1 MANSHAAHFKQIED
15 CEIVACSDRVPG
27 RAAEFAA
34 RHGIASAYDSND
46 ELLDK
51 EQLDGVSVVTNDDQH
66 KPVVLQV
73 CERGLHVMCEKPLS
87 TDVACAKEMVEAAK
101 AKGLITAVNFSYRNS
116 PATQKA
122 AELVA
127 AGAIGRVIHVEG
139 AYLQSWIPSKC
150 WGDWHTTEAFLWRMS
165 ARHGSL
171 GVLGDVGVHL
181 YDLVSFVA
189 GDISEISCDLRHFD
203 KDMNQL
209 DDYVFDAN
217 ESAVMNVRFAGGAMG
232 TLHTSRWAIGHANTV
247 SMSVYGDKGALDL
260 NLDRPAPDTLK
271 ICVGENVD
279 KVVWENVDCPDTPN
293 MYRRFVDAIREG
305 KQGQT
310 SFEGA
315 AKVQAYLDASLASAE
330 AGRYVRTEV

>member
-171 GVLGDVGVHL
+171 GGWHIHLAAAATVGNASKEVDGL
-181 YDLVSFVA
+181 A
-189 GDISEISCDLRHFD
+189 R
-203 KDMNQL
+203 
-209 DDYVFDAN
+209 
-217 ESAVMNVRFAGGAMG
+217 RFA
-232 TLHTSRWAIGHANTV
+232 LLLVLTV
-247 SMSVYGDKGALDL
+247 EYCVAL
-260 NLDRPAPDTLK
+260 RPQ
-271 ICVGENVD
+271 V
-279 KVVWENVDCPDTPN
+279 
-293 MYRRFVDAIREG
+293 F
-305 KQGQT
+305 
-310 SFEGA
+310 
-315 AKVQAYLDASLASAE
+315 
-330 AGRYVRTEV
+330 

>member
-1 MANSHAAHFKQIED
+1 
-15 CEIVACSDRVPG
+15 
-27 RAAEFAA
+27 
-34 RHGIASAYDSND
+34 
-46 ELLDK
+46 
-51 EQLDGVSVVTNDDQH
+51 
-66 KPVVLQV
+66 
-73 CERGLHVMCEKPLS
+73 
-87 TDVACAKEMVEAAK
+87 
-101 AKGLITAVNFSYRNS
+101 
-116 PATQKA
+116 
-122 AELVA
+122 
-127 AGAIGRVIHVEG
+127 
-139 AYLQSWIPSKC
+139 
-150 WGDWHTTEAFLWRMS
+150 MS

-271 ICVGENVD
+271 ICVGEN
-279 KVVWENVDCPDTPN
+279 PDTPN